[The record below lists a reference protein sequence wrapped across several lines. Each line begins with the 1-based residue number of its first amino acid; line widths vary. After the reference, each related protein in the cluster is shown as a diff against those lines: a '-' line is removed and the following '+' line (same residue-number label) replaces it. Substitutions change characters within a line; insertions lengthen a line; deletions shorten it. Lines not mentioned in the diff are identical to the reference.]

1 MEVIRCSTLCQLTGR
16 GLQGQ
21 GTYPSPSEK
30 NHAEINSERGT
41 LNKCKYFLRSG
52 YPTKDCKLDF
62 KQALG
67 VHRSDSSRAISEG
80 AIVGLLLNRVISFHL
95 NTTTF
100 PWKKEHWL
108 FISYFFACLLACLL
122 LSYQEVIH
130 PGNPLLCLIQ
140 RLFSFSWDAKACRT
154 SRKSHFL
161 FLTQNGVQKLWVID
175 HAFWFYKN
183 L

>member
-100 PWKKEHWL
+100 P
-108 FISYFFACLLACLL
+108 
-122 LSYQEVIH
+122 
-130 PGNPLLCLIQ
+130 
-140 RLFSFSWDAKACRT
+140 
-154 SRKSHFL
+154 
-161 FLTQNGVQKLWVID
+161 
-175 HAFWFYKN
+175 
-183 L
+183 